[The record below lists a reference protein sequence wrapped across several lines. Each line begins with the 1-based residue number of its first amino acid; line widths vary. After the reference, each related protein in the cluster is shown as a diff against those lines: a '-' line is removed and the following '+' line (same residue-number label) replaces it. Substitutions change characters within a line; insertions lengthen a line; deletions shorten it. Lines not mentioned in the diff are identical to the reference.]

1 MTVSDADADATPSQD
16 RSQEQPPVEAT
27 SATPTEEPSET
38 APEEPSETPPET
50 PIDSPAEPA
59 GLPYGAWPSP
69 ITADLIVAGSVGL
82 GQPTIDGDDVY
93 WLESRPTEAGRNV
106 LVRRTSD
113 GASRDLTPPPWNVR
127 SRVHEYGGG
136 AYAVRDGL
144 VGFSNDADGRLR
156 PLDARAAAAPRPPPP
171 PPTAGRALRYA
182 DLTLD
187 PARDRLIC
195 VRENHTG
202 GGEPVNSLVAVSL
215 NPTGDGEPGLVLASG
230 ADFIS

>member
-27 SATPTEEPSET
+27 SATPT
-38 APEEPSETPPET
+38 EEPSETPPET

-113 GASRDLTPPPWNVR
+113 GATRDLTPPPWNVR

-144 VGFSNDADGRLR
+144 VVFSNDADGRLYR
-156 PLDARAAAAPRPPPP
+156 LDAGDEAATPHPLT
-171 PPTAGRALRYA
+171 PPTEGRVLRYA
-182 DLTLD
+182 
-187 PARDRLIC
+187 
-195 VRENHTG
+195 
-202 GGEPVNSLVAVSL
+202 
-215 NPTGDGEPGLVLASG
+215 
-230 ADFIS
+230 